1 MKTDLYTCDYCR
13 KKIVEYDSEMNI
25 RHDPGVNEPEHDLI
39 VVRLQ
44 TKLQTKLQNDE
55 YDIDLV
61 RDFCSFECFDKML
74 KEWWRHGALTP
85 TSRLIIQVTPQ
96 VNKIK
101 KESNNNED

>member
-1 MKTDLYTCDYCR
+1 MKTDRYTCDYCR

-25 RHDPGVNEPEHDLI
+25 RHDPGINEPEHDLI

-44 TKLQTKLQNDE
+44 TKLQTDE

-85 TSRLIIQVTPQ
+85 HSVITIHVTPQ

-101 KESNNNED
+101 KESDTNED